1 MYDDVYWGAWCYST
15 WMYGDVERYMVRCRG
30 AWCWMVMYGV
40 EWRCTEVYGG
50 VKCCIVEKNYNNEI
64 HKVCLGKP

>member
-1 MYDDVYWGAWCYST
+1 MLTWVYDDVYWGAWCYST

-50 VKCCIVEKNYNNEI
+50 V
-64 HKVCLGKP
+64 